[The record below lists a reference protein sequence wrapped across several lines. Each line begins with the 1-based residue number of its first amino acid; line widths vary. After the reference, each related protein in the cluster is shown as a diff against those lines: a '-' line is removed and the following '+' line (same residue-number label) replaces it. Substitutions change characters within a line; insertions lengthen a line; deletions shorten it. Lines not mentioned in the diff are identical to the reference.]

1 MRYEDLPRDEKTGEI
16 QFEKLEFPIVYPLL
30 TPLKLS
36 GVEAAEI
43 EIREPTVTN
52 LADAR
57 KVSDGIGSTVRMLCS
72 VADVSEDEA
81 RGMGTRDFKRLSG
94 VLESFL

>member
-1 MRYEDLPRDEKTGEI
+1 MRYEDLPRDEKTKGIE
-16 QFEKLEFPIVYPLL
+16 FEKLEFPIVYPLL
-30 TPLKLS
+30 TPLKIS
-36 GVEAAEI
+36 GIEAAEI

-57 KVSDGIGSTVRMLCS
+57 KVRDGIGSTVRLLCS
-72 VADVSEDEA
+72 VADLSEDEA
-81 RGMGTRDFKRLSG
+81 RALGTRDFKRLSE